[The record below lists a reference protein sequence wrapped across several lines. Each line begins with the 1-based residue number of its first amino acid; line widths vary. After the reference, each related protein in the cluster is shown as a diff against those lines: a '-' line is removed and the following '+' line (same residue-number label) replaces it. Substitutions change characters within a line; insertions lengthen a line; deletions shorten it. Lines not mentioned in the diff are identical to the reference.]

1 MANIEGKKTD
11 GDKCWL
17 ARMGSNKNSH
27 LVLMDMQNSRALLEN
42 SLSVSYK
49 VKHRLT
55 YDPRAFFNL
64 DISPSDLKIYLTK
77 KNKTNKKTPCT
88 SIMTLTVALPNPGIY
103 IVLYYT
109 VSILYMRNEV
119 KLLRHV

>member
-49 VKHRLT
+49 
-55 YDPRAFFNL
+55 
-64 DISPSDLKIYLTK
+64 
-77 KNKTNKKTPCT
+77 
-88 SIMTLTVALPNPGIY
+88 LPN
-103 IVLYYT
+103 
-109 VSILYMRNEV
+109 
-119 KLLRHV
+119 LLVYNCL